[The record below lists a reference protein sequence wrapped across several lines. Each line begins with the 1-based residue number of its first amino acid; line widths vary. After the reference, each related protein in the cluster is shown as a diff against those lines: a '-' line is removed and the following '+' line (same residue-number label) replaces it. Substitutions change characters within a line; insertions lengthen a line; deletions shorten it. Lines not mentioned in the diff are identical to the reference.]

1 MGAPKQKWTAE
12 EEAALKAGV
21 RKHGTGK
28 WQTILRDPDFEDVL
42 RSRSNVDLKD
52 KWRNINVTLSG
63 LGSREKARLALKR
76 NPQLPKL
83 DDKVTVANNTQIVE
97 NVSEAKSV
105 VPYDAAPAANPKK
118 TYTRL
123 DNVIMEAIT
132 TLKEPKGSDKNAI
145 AMYIE
150 ERYQTPPNFI
160 IRLNS
165 KLKALAANGQLL
177 KVKHKYRITTN
188 LPSSEPARRSPS
200 DNSKLMD
207 RPKSQRKEL
216 KIFTRPQVDEDL
228 EKMKSMSAQAAAAAA
243 AQAVAEA
250 EAAIAEAEKAARE
263 AEAAEAEA
271 EAARAFAEAAMK
283 ALRCQK
289 LRAC

>member
-21 RKHGTGK
+21 HKHGAGK
-28 WQTILRDPDFEDVL
+28 WQTILRDPAFEDVL

-76 NPQLPKL
+76 NPQIPKL
-83 DDKVTVANNTQIVE
+83 GDKAIVADTAKVDE
-97 NVSEAKSV
+97 KAAEARPVLPSDPV
-105 VPYDAAPAANPKK
+105 QVADSKK
-118 TYTRL
+118 AYTRL
-123 DNVIMEAIT
+123 DTVILEAIT

-150 ERYQTPPNFI
+150 ERYQAPANFSML
-160 IRLNS
+160 LNS
-165 KLKALAANGQLL
+165 KLKSLTASGRLL
-177 KVKHKYRITTN
+177 KVKHKYRISTSV
-188 LPSSEPARRSPS
+188 PASEPGARSPS
-200 DNSKLMD
+200 DSKPMD
-207 RPKSQRKEL
+207 RPRSQRKEL
-216 KIFTRPQVDEDL
+216 KLCTRPEVVADL
-228 EKMKSMSAQAAAAAA
+228 EKMKCMSAQEAAAAA
-243 AQAVAEA
+243 AQAVAQA

-271 EAARAFAEAAMK
+271 DAARAFAEAAMK
-283 ALRCQK
+283 ALKCQK

>member
-21 RKHGTGK
+21 RKHGAGK
-28 WQTILRDPDFEDVL
+28 WQTILRDPEFSHVL

-76 NPQLPKL
+76 NPHIPKL
-83 DDKVTVANNTQIVE
+83 DDKAASVKNVRGDEKVGEAMPVALTETPQ
-97 NVSEAKSV
+97 V
-105 VPYDAAPAANPKK
+105 VDSKK

-123 DNVIMEAIT
+123 DNLILEAIT
-132 TLKEPKGSDKNAI
+132 TLKESKGSDRNAI

-150 ERYQTPPNFI
+150 DCYWAPPNFSK
-160 IRLNS
+160 LLAS
-165 KLKALAANGQLL
+165 KLKFMAANGQLL
-177 KVKHKYRITTN
+177 KVKHRYKI
-188 LPSSEPARRSPS
+188 PSSLTSSEARRSS
-200 DNSKLMD
+200 CLESKYKDLP
-207 RPKSQRKEL
+207 RAGRKEL
-216 KIFTRPQVDEDL
+216 KIFTRPQVVAEL
-228 EKMKSMSAQAAAAAA
+228 EKLKTMSAHEAAAAA

-250 EAAIAEAEKAARE
+250 EAAIVEAEKAARE

-271 EAARAFAEAAMK
+271 EAAQVFAEAALK
-283 ALRCQK
+283 ALKCQK